1 MNKTRL
7 KAILPISLMIFLIG
21 CKSETQRI
29 ILADSF
35 GNINNI
41 LVVLDEQ
48 NYQGEL
54 GDSIRSYFTQEV
66 EGLPRS
72 EPEFS
77 LSQVHPEN
85 FNELL
90 LKQRNFMHFE
100 KSEKKG
106 IKVKKDSFA
115 FPQLGIF
122 IYGKDKSDW
131 LAVLDDQ
138 QEQLRQTIKK
148 SELKEIVR
156 RFKKS
161 PLSTE
166 KINESIKAEISLP
179 TAYRLA
185 KNDEVI
191 WLRKDIKNGDLNLLV
206 YEVPLNYFEEEQ
218 PQLAEVIALRDS
230 VGAANIPVDEG
241 GTFGTELIY
250 TPYFY
255 KEEHNN
261 REIFIT
267 KGIWEVRNKFLAGP
281 FVNYIIK
288 DNDNQRFLVAEG
300 FVLAPSQEQRNYVF
314 ELEAIIR
321 GIKIKQ

>member
-1 MNKTRL
+1 MKKILAT
-7 KAILPISLMIFLIG
+7 AILTVSLIA
-21 CKSETQRI
+21 CNSEAERI

-41 LVVLDEQ
+41 LIVLDEQ

-85 FNELL
+85 FSDLM
-90 LKQRNFMHFE
+90 LKQRNFIHFE

-122 IYGKDKSDW
+122 IYGNGKADW
-131 LAVLDDQ
+131 LDVISDQ
-138 QEQLRQTIKK
+138 QNQIRQTIKK
-148 SELKEIVR
+148 SELNEIVR

-161 PLSTE
+161 RLSTE
-166 KINESIKAEISLP
+166 KINESTKVELTLP
-179 TAYRLA
+179 TAYRIA
-185 KNDEVI
+185 KNDEVV
-191 WLRKDIKNGDLNLLV
+191 WLRKDLKNGDLNLLL
-206 YEVPLNYFEEEQ
+206 YEVPLTHFEGEQ
-218 PQLAEVIALRDS
+218 PTLAEAIALRDS

-241 GTFGTELIY
+241 GTFATELIY

-255 KEEHNN
+255 KDKLNDHEV
-261 REIFIT
+261 FIT

-281 FVNYIIK
+281 FINYIIK
-288 DNDNQRFLVAEG
+288 DTANRRFFVVEG

-321 GIKIKQ
+321 AIKFKQ